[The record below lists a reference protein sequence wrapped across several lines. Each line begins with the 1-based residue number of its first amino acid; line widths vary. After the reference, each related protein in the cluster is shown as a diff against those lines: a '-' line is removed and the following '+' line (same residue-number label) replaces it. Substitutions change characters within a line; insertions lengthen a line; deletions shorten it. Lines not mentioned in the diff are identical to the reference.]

1 MEEVPLEEAGLGVEE
16 DDEGLEDEVVEEDE
30 GVGSVEDPQ
39 PVQSHVNPPDVLE
52 VEEVLPEEAGL
63 GADEVL
69 EEDEGVGS
77 GEDTTPVQFQYEP
90 PDVVVEEVPPE
101 EADAVEDDGAAGLVD
116 DVSLPEACGLSAEVL
131 SPELLSVLP
140 LSGTSTG
147 FVLPGV
153 LAVSAGLV
161 LSPLPVLPEPSG
173 VLTDEL

>member
-77 GEDTTPVQFQYEP
+77 GEDTTPVQFQYIP
-90 PDVVVEEVPPE
+90 PDVVVEEKPPE
-101 EADAVEDDGAAGLVD
+101 EAGAVEDDGAAGLVD
-116 DVSLPEACGLSAEVL
+116 DVSLPEACGLFSEVL
-131 SPELLSVLP
+131 PLALFPPELLSLLP
-140 LSGTSTG
+140 PVLSGTSTG
-147 FVLPGV
+147 F
-153 LAVSAGLV
+153 V
-161 LSPLPVLPEPSG
+161 LSPLPVLPEPRG